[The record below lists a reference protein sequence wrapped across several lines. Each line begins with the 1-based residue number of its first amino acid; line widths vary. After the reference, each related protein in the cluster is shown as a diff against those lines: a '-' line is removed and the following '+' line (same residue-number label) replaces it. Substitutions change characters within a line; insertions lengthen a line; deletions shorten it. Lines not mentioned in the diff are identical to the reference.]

1 MRSMEEEGKGK
12 GKGRVR
18 KWLKGILIA
27 FLGLW
32 AVVIIALQLLLSSA
46 FLTKVVN
53 RLADRYVDGTVTFS
67 DVKASMFRSFPNLN
81 VSIGDFSLTY
91 PHDRYAAYDSVA
103 TVSDSLRNMGR
114 GTDLD
119 TLAHFDR
126 LSVSVNYVDLLRKKL
141 NIRHVVLE
149 HPRVFAHRYDST
161 AANWKMFRLE
171 PKEDGAD
178 STVFDMP
185 VSVGKVS
192 LEDRPFGVFTDLADT
207 LSGVL
212 VLKGMTAKGH
222 YDIKENTLSRVDFS
236 MDSLFVAGRLPAD
249 TVALALDYLGVK
261 EHGPH
266 YDVDLKSKAFLAL
279 RSAGKMEIP
288 LSASCEFTP
297 DLKEKLFEIKD
308 LKASVATIDLTGDG
322 LLDMSRDSMYIK
334 ADVAMEDEPVKEVTD
349 YFGDNFPV
357 LKKLKTDALL
367 SADGHCDGY
376 YDKKSGRLPKMSV
389 HLTVPESHIGW
400 KGIDET
406 GRFDLE
412 ATATTRDGKL
422 VAEVQDLC
430 VHVQGA
436 GVQVKGNADDLLGG
450 DPLFAVD
457 GDVHF
462 RLDSLTRFL
471 PEDSGISARGNL
483 DGKVKGEFKLSELDI
498 YNFSDIGLQAAL
510 KSNGIRIYDPKD
522 TLTAYLGKTAID
534 LAPDAKGKNVIS
546 AAVDSIFAEYGKS
559 TFIRGKKVKLSAS
572 NSTEKIKGLPG
583 RHPLICK
590 LDASSVSMMDLDSC
604 FVGVNG
610 TSNTL
615 KFSPTPKGK
624 ETVPYLNLS
633 SSNQSLTV
641 RESVSRYSA
650 TGVALN
656 VAAHPVVIENKARR
670 KHLLDSLQKVYPG
683 VPRDSLLF
691 KAFSQNRRAMPDY
704 LTEKDFQKKDIKISL
719 GESVA
724 KYIRDWDI
732 SGSLKASGGK
742 VITPYYPLENT
753 FASLNSK
760 FTNNSLTL
768 SNVTINSGQS
778 DVSANGTL
786 TGLKRALTSKR
797 GGLLNLNLNLN
808 SSVVDVNEILLAVNA
823 GKQFVP
829 PGENVALTGVDD
841 KTYLNAVKRG
851 AVVDTSVR
859 STLLVLPGNLNAKVA
874 VQANTVRWSSLETS
888 FLSTNLEMKERCLQ
902 ATNTFAMT
910 NMGEAFLEGF
920 YSSRTKKDLKAGF
933 DLMLSNIT
941 AEKVIEL
948 FPAVDSIMPML
959 QAFKGLLDCEM
970 AATTSIDTDMN
981 IIFPTLTGII
991 KIDGR
996 NLSLSESEDLDKL
1009 RKSLRFKDRDSSY
1022 IDKMSVRGIINND
1035 QLEIFPFI
1043 LDVDRYTVALSGIQQ
1058 FDQRFKYHVAAI
1070 KSPVPFKFGVNLK
1083 GMFSDWK
1090 WKLGKAKF
1098 KSTKIP
1104 LFDDQVDGVRVNLV
1118 NSIHNIF
1125 ERGVEK
1131 AIQQNQQAQ
1140 AAIESKK
1147 AAENYSSEETE
1158 ELTEAEKRELN
1169 AAENSGTA
1177 LPEKVETTE
1186 SEASELAE

>member
-1 MRSMEEEGKGK
+1 MTDEVKEEREGKGRSRA
-12 GKGRVR
+12 G
-18 KWLKGILIA
+18 KWLKGILLA

-67 DVKASMFRSFPNLN
+67 DVKASMFKSFPNLN

-91 PHDRYAAYDSVA
+91 PHDRFAAYDSVA
-103 TVSDSLRNMGR
+103 TVSDSLRNLGR
-114 GTDLD
+114 GTEMD

-126 LSVSVNYVDLLRKKL
+126 LSVSVNYMDLIRKKL

-161 AANWKMFRLE
+161 ATNWKMFKLE
-171 PKEDGAD
+171 PKESDSD
-178 STVFDMP
+178 STLFSMP

-192 LEDRPFGVFTDLADT
+192 LADRPFAVFTDLADT
-207 LSGVL
+207 LSGTL
-212 VLKGMTAKGH
+212 HFKEMSAKGH
-222 YDIKENTLSRVDFS
+222 YDAVERKLSRVNFS
-236 MDSLFVAGRLPAD
+236 MDSLFVAGRLPSD
-249 TVALALDYLGVK
+249 TLALALDHLGVK

-266 YDVDLKSKAFLAL
+266 YDIDLESKAYLAL
-279 RSAGKMEIP
+279 RSAGRMEIP

-297 DLKEKLFEIKD
+297 DFQKKLFEVKD
-308 LKASVATIDLTGDG
+308 LKASVATIDLTGEG
-322 LLDMSRDSMYIK
+322 LVDMSLDSMYVK
-334 ADVAMEDEPVKEVTD
+334 ADVAMEDEPVSDVTK
-349 YFGDNFPV
+349 YFGENFPV

-376 YDKKSGRLPKMSV
+376 YDKESGRLPKMFV

-412 ATATTRDGKL
+412 ATASTRDGKL

-430 VHVQGA
+430 MHVQGA
-436 GVQVKGNADDLLGG
+436 NVQLKGSADDILGG
-450 DPLFAVD
+450 DPLVSMD
-457 GDVHF
+457 GDVHL

-483 DGKVKGEFKLSELDI
+483 DGNVKGEFKVSELDI
-498 YNFSDIGLQAAL
+498 YNFSDIGIEAAL

-522 TLTAYLGKTAID
+522 TLTAYLGKTTIN
-534 LAPDAKGKNVIS
+534 LKPDAKGKNVVS
-546 AAVDSIFAEYGKS
+546 AAIDSIFAEYGKS
-559 TFIRGKKVKLSAS
+559 TFIRGKKVALSAS

-583 RHPLICK
+583 RHPLVCK
-590 LDASSVSMMDLDSC
+590 LEASSVNMMDLDSC
-604 FVGVNG
+604 FVGVSG

-615 KFSPTPKGK
+615 KFTPTPKGK

-633 SSNQSLTV
+633 SSNQSLTI
-641 RESVSRYSA
+641 RESVNRYSA
-650 TGVALN
+650 AGVALN
-656 VAAHPVVIENKARR
+656 VAAHPVAADNKARR

-683 VPRDSLLF
+683 VPRDSLFF

-704 LTEKDFQKKDIKISL
+704 LTEKDFRKKDIQISL

-724 KYIRDWDI
+724 KYIQDWDI
-732 SGSLKASGGK
+732 SGNLKASSGK

-753 FASLNSK
+753 FTSLNSK

-768 SNVTINSGQS
+768 SGITINSGQS
-778 DVSANGTL
+778 DISANGTL

-841 KTYLNAVKRG
+841 KTYLNAVKSG
-851 AVVDTSVR
+851 AVVDTSAR
-859 STLLVLPGNLNAKVA
+859 NTLLVLPANLNAKVA

-888 FLSTNLEMKERCLQ
+888 FLSTSLEMKERCLQ

-920 YSSRTKKDLKAGF
+920 YSTRTKKDLKAGF

-959 QAFKGLLDCEM
+959 KAFKGLLDCEM
-970 AATTSIDTDMN
+970 AATSSLDTDMN
-981 IIFPTLTGII
+981 LILPSVTGIV
-991 KIDGR
+991 KIDGK

-1022 IDKMSVRGIINND
+1022 IDAMSVRGIINND

-1058 FDQRFKYHVAAI
+1058 FDQKFKYHVAAI

-1083 GMFSDWK
+1083 GMFSDWR

-1125 ERGVEK
+1125 ERGVEQ
-1131 AIQQNQQAQ
+1131 AIKQNEQAQ

-1147 AAENYSSEETE
+1147 AAESYSAEETE
-1158 ELTEAEKRELN
+1158 ELTEAEKQELN
-1169 AAENSGTA
+1169 AAEAVKTEAAGSEGTE
-1177 LPEKVETTE
+1177 L
-1186 SEASELAE
+1186 SE